1 MLKVRTWPSFGLS
14 HNTILTMGFESVPFS
29 HLYVSNDLLY
39 KNTYR
44 YSSDTRFLKGVPRMS
59 NNLLLLKSL
68 NKTRPYIS
76 IYRLKVLEFSV
87 SELVP
92 ILSAISTHKYLR
104 PTSLFLKVFSSR
116 KLIRFPENKLEGEKN
131 RDCQLMSAQF
141 STIFHSEKGLDV
153 SLADCDW
160 QLTQRLLHRE
170 DCSACSSGHSLVSG
184 GCYSR

>member
-1 MLKVRTWPSFGLS
+1 MRKFRLNLLSTGRMIKVKTSSLFGFS

-44 YSSDTRFLKGVPRMS
+44 YSSDTSFLKGVPRMS
-59 NNLLLLKSL
+59 NNLLLLRSL
-68 NKTRPYIS
+68 NKTRPYIA

-116 KLIRFPENKLEGEKN
+116 KLIRFPENKLKGEKN
-131 RDCQLMSAQF
+131 HDSELMTAKF
-141 STIFHSEKGLDV
+141 S
-153 SLADCDW
+153 
-160 QLTQRLLHRE
+160 
-170 DCSACSSGHSLVSG
+170 
-184 GCYSR
+184 